1 MKYQHSGIEI
11 NKNNYKYVKEYK
23 KELFKN
29 IVSVLNNNNI
39 RYVIGH
45 GNLIEYER
53 KRPIIQDDDI
63 DIRYNV
69 RDIVRYIKYCKSLK
83 NNVDIEN
90 NLVFDDRLTNFKQQ
104 LNNGIQVR
112 LHKFDS
118 NIEYTGD
125 IHCDLV
131 PNKLINQNFWIDYNV
146 FCKPL
151 RKIKYYG
158 TESYAPSKELT
169 KYYLEKEYGKNY
181 MHPIVDYSKIKW

>member
-1 MKYQHSGIEI
+1 MGNLSRRYVHLLVLKIDKKILSYQIKKGLNKVKNFNKIFVAYEPVWSIGSGKIQSE
-11 NKNNYKYVKEYK
+11 

-29 IVSVLNNNNI
+29 IVKVLNDNNI

-63 DIRYNV
+63 DIRYDV
-69 RDIVRYIKYCKSLK
+69 RCIFRYMKYCKSLK
-83 NNVDIEN
+83 NNIDIEN
-90 NLVFDDRLTNFKQQ
+90 NLVFDDRLINFKQQ

-118 NIEYTGD
+118 KIEYTGD

-131 PNKLINQNFWIDYNV
+131 PNKLFNQNFWI
-146 FCKPL
+146 L
-151 RKIKYYG
+151 
-158 TESYAPSKELT
+158 
-169 KYYLEKEYGKNY
+169 
-181 MHPIVDYSKIKW
+181 